1 MPVLRVFLAFILG
14 NYIRQ
19 YPKFRGARDKLKNPC

>member
-1 MPVLRVFLAFILG
+1 MDQELLLKYG

-19 YPKFRGARDKLKNPC
+19 YPKSRGARDKLKNPC